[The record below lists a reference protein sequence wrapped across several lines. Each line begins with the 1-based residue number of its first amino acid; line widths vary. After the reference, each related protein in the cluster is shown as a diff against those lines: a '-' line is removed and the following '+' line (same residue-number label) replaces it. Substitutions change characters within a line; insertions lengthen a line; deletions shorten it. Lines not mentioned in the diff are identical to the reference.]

1 MHYKNKNRFFA
12 ASIFF
17 LILFLLFFFFFG
29 KGGKYLKLREQNFSL
44 SLEVEELQ
52 KQNTELKNEIEKLKT
67 DQKYFEEVARREYGL
82 LKKNEMVFDFNKK
95 QAKEK

>member
-12 ASIFF
+12 VTIFF
-17 LILFLLFFFFFG
+17 LLIFLLFFFSFG
-29 KGGKYLKLREQNFSL
+29 KVGKYLNLREQNSSL
-44 SLEVEELQ
+44 SLEVEDL
-52 KQNTELKNEIEKLKT
+52 KRQNTELKNEIVKLKT
-67 DQKYFEEVARREYGL
+67 DQKYFEEIARREYGL